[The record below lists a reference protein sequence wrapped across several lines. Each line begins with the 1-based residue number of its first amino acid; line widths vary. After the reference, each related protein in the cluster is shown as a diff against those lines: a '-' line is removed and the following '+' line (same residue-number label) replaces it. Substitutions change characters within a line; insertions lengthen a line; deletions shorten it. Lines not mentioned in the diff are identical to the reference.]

1 VTDPPGEAELLRR
14 EDLAKAARELKKE
27 VADLRGEVNNLN
39 TRTQRAE
46 KATFRSAVVIGFL
59 LLLTLGLGAQAYQ
72 IQYVV
77 AEQKRLIERVSC
89 PFYSLIIGSYA
100 PETRELN
107 PDGSYEGSPRQ
118 KYVDGFERPDGLFAQ
133 HSELHCTAPL
143 IPPRAES

>member
-59 LLLTLGLGAQAYQ
+59 LLIVVVVGVLGVQLYG
-72 IQYVV
+72 VV
-77 AEQKRLIERVSC
+77 NDQKRQNERVWC
-89 PFYSLIIGSYA
+89 PFYSLILGGYA
-100 PETRELN
+100 PESRELN
-107 PDGSYEGSPRQ
+107 PDGSYEGSARQ
-118 KYVDGFERPDGLFAQ
+118 RYVDGFEGPHGIRAQ
-133 HSELHCTAPL
+133 YGELHCTAPL